1 MERPTTMSHSR
12 LSLRLFAPSLEP
24 WRANG
29 RPAVAA
35 LMSGGVDSSV
45 AALVLRECGW
55 DVVGITMKVPQAAP
69 DHPRPC
75 CGVDAAVVCHRLGLP
90 HYFVDVEGAF
100 ESLVVERFRR
110 SYSEGRTPNPCV
122 DCNSLVKFRLLW
134 DFLERELGIRHLA
147 TGHYAR
153 VERVGGRCFL
163 ARARCVE
170 RDQSY
175 FIYGVPRERLPRL
188 LLPDGWL
195 SKEEVREIA
204 SNAGLPVADKTDSQE
219 LCFAGEGDYR
229 QALGR
234 RGEPGPILDTAGH
247 RLGTHKGIE
256 NYTLGQRRG
265 LGVALG
271 EPRYVVRI
279 DPLENSITIA
289 PRHEAFRRRVAAGE
303 LNVLQPAALRG
314 GARLGGKVRSYGAIE
329 LCNVAEVGK
338 NYLVVEFD
346 EPQFAP
352 TPGQH
357 LVLYDE
363 RGRIVAGGTIK
374 DRVEEKGSLD
384 GRDCSVQ

>member
-1 MERPTTMSHSR
+1 
-12 LSLRLFAPSLEP
+12 
-24 WRANG
+24 
-29 RPAVAA
+29 
-35 LMSGGVDSSV
+35 
-45 AALVLRECGW
+45 
-55 DVVGITMKVPQAAP
+55 
-69 DHPRPC
+69 
-75 CGVDAAVVCHRLGLP
+75 
-90 HYFVDVEGAF
+90 
-100 ESLVVERFRR
+100 
-110 SYSEGRTPNPCV
+110 
-122 DCNSLVKFRLLW
+122 
-134 DFLERELGIRHLA
+134 
-147 TGHYAR
+147 

-163 ARARCVE
+163 ARARCAE

-175 FIYGVPRERLPRL
+175 FIYGVPRERLPHL
-188 LLPDGWL
+188 LLPNGWL

-204 SNAGLPVADKTDSQE
+204 ASAGLPVAEKADSQE

-234 RGEPGPILDTAGH
+234 RGEPGPILDTAGR

-279 DPLENSITIA
+279 DPLENS
-289 PRHEAFRRRVAAGE
+289 FRRRVAAGE
-303 LNVLQPAALRG
+303 LNVLQPAALRS

-338 NYLVVEFD
+338 NHLVVEFD

-363 RGRIVAGGTIK
+363 RGRIVAGGTIQ